1 MKLFLTVSKI
11 IPLTTLT
18 VILPVLFE
26 TTTYSTVWLTIL
38 TLTVTLTVSKI
49 PSVTLTIEVLVL
61 AFETINDSLKL
72 EAL

>member
-49 PSVTLTIEVLVL
+49 PSVTLTIEVLVVAL
-61 AFETINDSLKL
+61 ITINDSLKL